1 MSQLPF
7 DGSSPYRILS
17 PNDLYAPVTT
27 FGPYTHPSWIGFGP
41 SFKKPQDIP
50 LDLTSKPRKP
60 PQKNNRKS
68 KNSAPVSP
76 PSAVS
81 KSKPPL
87 VPPVP
92 VWPLIDSFRNQ
103 SLPANAAS
111 PVNLDSLPGPMAL
124 LPTGS
129 PTTVAHMLQLVQK
142 ITYTQK
148 YCTQRVA
155 EEKAKKRF

>member
-7 DGSSPYRILS
+7 DGSSLYRILP

-27 FGPYTHPSWIGFGP
+27 FEPYTHPSWIGFYP
-41 SFKKPQDIP
+41 SVKNPQEVP
-50 LDLTSKPRKP
+50 LDLTTKPRKP
-60 PQKNNRKS
+60 IRKNTRKR
-68 KNSAPVSP
+68 KNTVPVAPP
-76 PSAVS
+76 PVLP
-81 KSKPPL
+81 KPKPPP

-92 VWPLIDSFRNQ
+92 VWPLIDSFRNR
-103 SLPANAAS
+103 SLPEN
-111 PVNLDSLPGPMAL
+111 GPMAL